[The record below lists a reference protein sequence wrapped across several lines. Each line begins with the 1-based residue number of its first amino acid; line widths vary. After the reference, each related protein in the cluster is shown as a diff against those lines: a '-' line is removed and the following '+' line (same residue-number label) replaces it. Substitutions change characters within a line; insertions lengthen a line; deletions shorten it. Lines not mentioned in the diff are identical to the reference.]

1 VDGQRARDARA
12 RAMGGTSTPGDASD
26 SNSDAGSAPHRYP
39 CEAKGYELIEEIG
52 TGVSAVVWKAKCLT
66 NDEIVAVKVLDL
78 EEHEPEHL
86 DEIRRE
92 AQTMS
97 MLSHPNLVKYH
108 CSFVHE
114 KTLWVV
120 MPYLAGGS
128 ALNLMK
134 WAHPGGF
141 EEPVIACIVK
151 AVLKALD
158 YFHRNGNI
166 HRDIKAGNILLDDTG
181 SVKLADFGVSA
192 TCWGSGG
199 RPRAHQTFVGTPC
212 WMAPEV
218 MEQEHGYDFHAD
230 IWSLGIT
237 VLELCHGHAPF
248 SKYPPMKVLLMTL
261 QNPAPTLEERPDDDR
276 HFSRAL
282 REFVSLCLQKDPSK
296 RPTAA
301 KLLEHKFLKETK
313 KADWLAKTLLE
324 GIPTLGQRAKILA
337 DREKRQRQESAS
349 AVGEEQKEAASA
361 EAYKHGVSNWNFNVD
376 DLKAQAAAMDD
387 PAVTEADAIAAANA
401 VANMR
406 LGNLSQS
413 EKKGVEKKGRFEII
427 SDEVPERSETSQS
440 TLVQRRGRFDI
451 IEETQ
456 RASRSTSPTRGQS
469 PAPGPG
475 SITRKKSIQKGRF
488 TVHDEN
494 DQTPLP
500 TPTEKG
506 LDLRY
511 LSELVQSAS
520 SMHSALRDLYTQAQ
534 AHESRIAEL
543 EEENARLRAQLN
555 A

>member
-1 VDGQRARDARA
+1 MVV
-12 RAMGGTSTPGDASD
+12 TPGELSD
-26 SNSDAGSAPHRYP
+26 SCSDAGSAPLKYP
-39 CEAKGYELIEEIG
+39 TDASSYELLEEVG
-52 TGVSAVVWKAKCLT
+52 TGVSATVWRARCAA

-114 KTLWVV
+114 SALWVV

-134 WAHPGGF
+134 WSHPGGF

-166 HRDIKAGNILLDDTG
+166 HRDIKAGNILVDENG

-192 TCWGSGG
+192 SCWGSGG
-199 RPRAHQTFVGTPC
+199 RPRSHQTFVGTPC

-237 VLELCHGHAPF
+237 ILELCHGHAPF

-282 REFVSLCLQKDPSK
+282 RDFVSLCLQKDPSK

-301 KLLEHKFLKETK
+301 KLLEHKFLKEAK
-313 KADWLAKTLLE
+313 KADWLAKTLLDN
-324 GIPTLGQRAKILA
+324 IPSLGERTKALA
-337 DREKRQRQESAS
+337 EREKRRRQESAN

-361 EAYKHGVSNWNFNVD
+361 EAYKHGVSNWNFDVE
-376 DLKAQAAAMDD
+376 DLKAQAAALDD
-387 PAVTEADAIAAANA
+387 PLVSEADAIAAANA
-401 VANMR
+401 VANMN
-406 LGNLSQS
+406 LGD
-413 EKKGVEKKGRFEII
+413 KKGVEKKGRFEII
-427 SDEVPERSETSQS
+427 SDEMPEQSQTSQS
-440 TLVQRRGRFDI
+440 THVQRRGRFDI
-451 IEETQ
+451 IEESQ
-456 RASRSTSPTRGQS
+456 RASRSTSPTRAAS
-469 PAPGPG
+469 PAPSG
-475 SITRKKSIQKGRF
+475 SLVRKKSVQKGRF

-494 DQTPLP
+494 DGGAPAM
-500 TPTEKG
+500 G

-511 LSELVQSAS
+511 FSEVVQSAS
-520 SMHSALRDLYTQAQ
+520 SMHNALRDLYAQAQ
-534 AHESRIAEL
+534 AQESRIVEL
-543 EEENARLRAQLN
+543 EDENARLRAKL
-555 A
+555 AESGA